1 MKTTIEVN
9 GLKLQGYHG
18 VYEQERRVG
27 NTFVLDIHLT
37 IDIDSRLLAGDNIE
51 STISYADIV
60 YTAKEQMSVPS
71 ALLEHVAWRIH
82 ECLVNRYPEI
92 CGGMIRVAKLT
103 PPLGDELTSAAVRI
117 EW

>member
-18 VYEQERRVG
+18 VYDQERRVG
-27 NTFVLDIHLT
+27 NIFVIDIHLT
-37 IDIDSRLLAGDNIE
+37 LDIDSRILAKDEIS

-60 YTAKEQMSVPS
+60 GIAKEQMAIPS

-82 ECLVNRYPEI
+82 DCIASRYPELY
-92 CGGMIRVAKLT
+92 GGMIRVAKLT

>member
-27 NTFVLDIHLT
+27 NTFVIDIHLT
-37 IDIDSRLLAGDNIE
+37 VEIDSQILAEDNIG

-60 YTAKEQMSVPS
+60 GIAKEQMSVPS

-82 ECLVNRYPEI
+82 ESLTNRYPEL
-92 CGGMIRVAKLT
+92 CNGMIRVAKLT
-103 PPLGDELTSAAVRI
+103 PPLGDELSSAAVRI

>member
-18 VYEQERRVG
+18 VYDQERRVG
-27 NTFVLDIHLT
+27 NTFILDIHLT
-37 IDIDSRLLAGDNIE
+37 LDIDNQLLAEDNIG
-51 STISYADIV
+51 TTVSYADIV
-60 YTAKEQMSVPS
+60 GIAKEQMSVPS

-82 ECLVNRYPEI
+82 ECLTNRYPEL
-92 CGGMIRVAKLT
+92 CSGMIRVAKLT